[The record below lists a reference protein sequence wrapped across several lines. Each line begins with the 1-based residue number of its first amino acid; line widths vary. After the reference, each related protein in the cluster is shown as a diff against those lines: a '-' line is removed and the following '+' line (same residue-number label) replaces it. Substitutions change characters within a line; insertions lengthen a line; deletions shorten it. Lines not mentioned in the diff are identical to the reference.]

1 MPVLLVAIGLFGYHW
16 IEGWS
21 LFDSL
26 YMTVTT
32 LTTVGFREVH
42 ELSRR
47 GQVFTMFLALGGV
60 FTLFYAAS
68 SIIGFI
74 VGGEV
79 VDLFGSRRMHRSLAE
94 LKNHMIVCGFG
105 RMGRLVCHEFSSQG
119 LPFVVVDKQADV
131 FEHFEI
137 PHGIALHG
145 DAASDEILQ
154 RVGIDRARALVSVV
168 ASDADNLYITLSA
181 RLLNE
186 RIFLVARADDERSE
200 QKLLRAGAS
209 RVVSPYVIGG
219 HRVAQA
225 VLRPTVVDFLELA
238 TRTEHLELNIEETRL
253 ASTSRLVGTTLE
265 QSPIRREHGLIV
277 VAIKQASGKM
287 IFNPPAD
294 TTLTEGDILIMLGR
308 RADLDHVAAL
318 AVG

>member
-1 MPVLLVAIGLFGYHW
+1 M
-16 IEGWS
+16 
-21 LFDSL
+21 
-26 YMTVTT
+26 
-32 LTTVGFREVH
+32 
-42 ELSRR
+42 
-47 GQVFTMFLALGGV
+47 
-60 FTLFYAAS
+60 
-68 SIIGFI
+68 
-74 VGGEV
+74 
-79 VDLFGSRRMHRSLAE
+79 
-94 LKNHMIVCGFG
+94 
-105 RMGRLVCHEFSSQG
+105 
-119 LPFVVVDKQADV
+119 
-131 FEHFEI
+131 
-137 PHGIALHG
+137 
-145 DAASDEILQ
+145 
-154 RVGIDRARALVSVV
+154 
-168 ASDADNLYITLSA
+168 
-181 RLLNE
+181 
-186 RIFLVARADDERSE
+186 
-200 QKLLRAGAS
+200 
-209 RVVSPYVIGG
+209 IGG